1 MFRNWPRSAIGL
13 ASRSTKDCRPRSNG
27 TGRTSAWRRQR
38 KPVVAEMASFPAK
51 IARAAGSGAS
61 IPVECCQ
68 VCGHAPLTKVR
79 SLGYMPPVNQM
90 VAIGEVPRQQPSFP
104 TDLFHCTSCDLV
116 QLGLAVDPVI
126 IFPPEY
132 PYTSGTTKLLR
143 DNFAELYAEA
153 SAMLRLG
160 AEDLVIDI
168 GSNDGTLL
176 SNFKQGGHRVLGI
189 EPTEVGKIAASR
201 GIPTLTRYFTPAV
214 AAEVRREHG
223 PARVVTAANCFAH
236 IEDVHAIVEGIID
249 LLGPDG
255 VFVSESHYLIGL
267 LDRLQYD
274 TIYHEHL
281 RYYSVSSLAHLL
293 RMHGLEVFHARPIP
307 SHGGSIRVYAARPG
321 VMPVEVSVA
330 QMRAGEPRGEAMRA
344 RLETFR
350 REVMLSKLRLLAMI
364 PDLKEG
370 GASICGI
377 SAPSRASTLVN
388 YVGLDDAL
396 IDYVCEIAGSLK
408 IGKCLPGTGIPV
420 VEESRLFSDQPD
432 CAIIFSW
439 HIADELAP
447 KLRAKGY
454 RGKLVTPLPVPRE
467 L

>member
-1 MFRNWPRSAIGL
+1 
-13 ASRSTKDCRPRSNG
+13 
-27 TGRTSAWRRQR
+27 
-38 KPVVAEMASFPAK
+38 
-51 IARAAGSGAS
+51 
-61 IPVECCQ
+61 
-68 VCGHAPLTKVR
+68 
-79 SLGYMPPVNQM
+79 VNQM
-90 VAIGEVPRQQPSFP
+90 VPVGAVPRQLPWFP
-104 TDLFHCTSCDLV
+104 TTLLYCDRCDLV

-143 DNFAELYAEA
+143 DNFAELYSEA
-153 SAMLRLG
+153 SAMLKLG
-160 AEDLVIDI
+160 PLDLVVDI

-176 SNFKQGGHRVLGI
+176 SNFQNGGHRVLGI
-189 EPTEVGKIAASR
+189 EPTDVGKIAAGR

-214 AAEVRREHG
+214 AAEVKGEHG

-236 IEDVHAIVEGIID
+236 IEDVHSIVEGICN
-249 LLGPDG
+249 LLTFDG
-255 VFVSESHYLIGL
+255 VFISESHYLIGL

-274 TIYHEHL
+274 TVYHEHL
-281 RYYSVSSLAHLL
+281 RYYSLNSLANLL
-293 RMHGLEVFHARPIP
+293 QMHGLEVFHARPIP
-307 SHGGSIRVYAARPG
+307 SHGGSIRVYAAPRG
-321 VMPVEVSVA
+321 TRKVNDSVA
-330 QMRAGEPRGEAMRA
+330 QMLAAEPRGQAMLA
-344 RLETFR
+344 RLKTFSDD
-350 REVMLSKLRLLAMI
+350 VMLSKLRLLAMI
-364 PDLKEG
+364 RDLKEK
-370 GASICGI
+370 GARIAGI

-388 YVGLDDAL
+388 YLGLDEA
-396 IDYVCEIAGSLK
+396 IIEYVCEIAGSLK
-408 IGKCLPGTGIPV
+408 IGKCMPGTSIPV